1 MQCPDDVY
9 EMLKYGRYEYN
20 EILKKIKKIEK
31 EMDEII
37 NEKPITAETNIRV
50 EARKMRLQNLL
61 NRKKLLNEFIKKY
74 ETQCFIIK

>member
-1 MQCPDDVY
+1 
-9 EMLKYGRYEYN
+9 MLKYGRYEYN